1 MDLDSKKVFK
11 TLNPNKIWIP
21 IGIGLVIVFYLFY
34 SDPDLT
40 TDKLKLIFDAS
51 IGSVLLALLV
61 IIIRDGGYVYRI
73 RTLTGKQ
80 LTWKSSIYVI
90 ILWEFASAV
99 TPSVVGGTAVAVFI
113 LNKEGITLGKSMAYA
128 MLTAILDNLFFVIA
142 APLVMLLIQ
151 GEIFP
156 NQVSIES
163 YLGSSLQ
170 YLFVISYLLIAT
182 YTFAMSFALFY
193 RPRAFKWFLLKM
205 TSIKF
210 LKRWKNKA
218 NEHGE
223 EIIQASFQLKGKGMP
238 FWVKISL
245 ATILVWCA
253 RYFMLN
259 CLITAFADVSIM
271 DHITIFSRQIIMWI
285 VMLISPTPGSSGT
298 AEFFFSQFFNE
309 FLGDY
314 TFVTNI
320 SWRMLTYYPYL
331 LLGAIFLPRWIRKV
345 FFQNKEGKL
354 GKEGKSNTQGEAL

>member
-21 IGIGLVIVFYLFY
+21 IGLGLAIVFYLFY

-40 TDKLKLIFDAS
+40 ADKLKLIFDAS
-51 IGSVLLALLV
+51 LLSVILALFV
-61 IIIRDGGYVYRI
+61 IFIRDAGYVYRI

-142 APLVMLLIQ
+142 APVVMLMVQWEVFPSFELIEKQ
-151 GEIFP
+151 
-156 NQVSIES
+156 
-163 YLGSSLQ
+163 LGNSLQ
-170 YLFVISYLLIAT
+170 YLFIISYLLIAV

-193 RPRAFKWFLLKM
+193 RPRTFKWFLLKM
-205 TSIKF
+205 TSIRF

-223 EIIQASFQLKGKGMP
+223 EIIQASFQLKGKGTP
-238 FWVKISL
+238 YWIKICM
-245 ATILVWCA
+245 ATVLVWCA

-259 CLITAFADVSIM
+259 CLITAFTDVNLTE
-271 DHITIFSRQIIMWI
+271 HITIFSRQVIMWI

-298 AEFFFSQFFNE
+298 AEFFFSQFFTE

-331 LLGAIFLPRWIRKV
+331 LLGAIFLPRWIRRV
-345 FFQNKEGKL
+345 FFQNKG
-354 GKEGKSNTQGEAL
+354 TM